1 MPSMP
6 NTLWKVAL
14 LLLPGSAALAQAPK
28 PSPVPSYYPTAA
40 PPMATGPFV
49 ISSTDGKS
57 FLRVGGLLQSDFHF
71 FSERGRTGNS
81 AFFLRRVRPT
91 LEGSFAGKLDF
102 RLMPEFGEG
111 RAALLDAFLDLR
123 VRPHLRLRSGKF
135 KVPYSLERLQAAG
148 DVAFVER
155 ALTNN
160 LIPVRDVGLMLMKE
174 PTHEGDLE
182 WELGLF
188 NGGGDSTSLDNNGD
202 NSFDIVGRVFWQ
214 PQPGHGVGIA
224 ATSGSATESLGS
236 MVFRSAG
243 RSPFFRYSDGVSGNG
258 QRSRLA
264 PQFFWYSGSLGFLGE
279 QVITWQT
286 IRNAASTVS
295 HGEKNSGFTLQT
307 SYVLTGEKASF
318 RNVVPSRPY
327 DFETGRGGAWE
338 LVARYSEVQQDSTT
352 FSVGLADPALSAQK
366 VQALTFGANWYWSRQ
381 TKLQLNYET
390 TDFGRTIRFAT
401 GVRRHEKVVLGRLQL
416 QF

>member
-1 MPSMP
+1 MP
-6 NTLWKVAL
+6 NTLWKVIF
-14 LLLPGSAALAQAPK
+14 LLLPGSVARAQTPK
-28 PSPVPSYYPTAA
+28 PAQVPPYYPTAA
-40 PPMATGPFV
+40 PPMAAGPLTL
-49 ISSTDGKS
+49 SSADGKS
-57 FLRVGGLLQSDFHF
+57 YLKVGGLLQSDLHL
-71 FSERGRTGNS
+71 FSQSGRTGNS
-81 AFFLRRVRPT
+81 GFVLRRVRPI
-91 LEGSFAGKLDF
+91 LDGSLGGKIDF

-111 RAALLDAFLDLR
+111 RAALLDAFVDIRAL
-123 VRPHLRLRSGKF
+123 PHLRLRSGKF

-160 LIPVRDVGLMLMKE
+160 LIPVRDVGFMFLKE
-174 PTHEGDLE
+174 PARDGDLE

-188 NGGGDSTSLDNNGD
+188 NGGADSTSLDANAD
-202 NSFDIVGRVFWQ
+202 NSLDIMGRVFWQ
-214 PQPGHGVGIA
+214 PRHGHGVGIA
-224 ATSGSATESLGS
+224 ATSGTATEALTAEI
-236 MVFRSAG
+236 FRTAA
-243 RSPFFRYSDGVSGNG
+243 RSPFFRYADGVSGNG

-264 PQFFWYSGSLGFLGE
+264 PQFFSYSGSLGFLGE
-279 QVITWQT
+279 HVTTWQK

-295 HGEKNSGFTLQT
+295 RTDKNSGFTLQT

-318 RNVVPSRPY
+318 RNVVPRHPY

-338 LVARYSEVQQDSTT
+338 LVARYSEVQQDSDT
-352 FSVGLADPALSAQK
+352 FAAGLADSALSAQN
-366 VQALTFGANWYWSRQ
+366 VHALTFGANWYWSRQ

-390 TDFGRTIRFAT
+390 TDFGRPIRFAT

>member
-1 MPSMP
+1 MP
-6 NTLWKVAL
+6 NTLWKVTL
-14 LLLPGSAALAQAPK
+14 LLLPGSAVVALAQTPK
-28 PSPVPSYYPTAA
+28 PSPYYPTAA
-40 PPMATGPFV
+40 PPMAAGPFT
-49 ISSTDGKS
+49 ITSADGKS
-57 FLRVGGLLQSDFHF
+57 YLKVGGLLQSDFHF
-71 FSERGRTGNS
+71 FSESGRTGNS
-81 AFFLRRVRPT
+81 AFFLRRVRPV
-91 LEGSFAGKLDF
+91 LDGSFDQKLDF

-123 VRPHLRLRSGKF
+123 LRPHLRLRSGKF

-174 PTHEGDLE
+174 PTHDWDLE

-202 NSFDIVGRVFWQ
+202 NSLDIMGRIFWQ
-214 PQPGHGVGIA
+214 PRRGHGVGIA
-224 ATSGSATESLGS
+224 AISGSATEALGS
-236 MVFRSAG
+236 VVFRSAG

-258 QRSRLA
+258 PRSRLA
-264 PQFFWYSGSLGFLGE
+264 PQFFWYTGSLGFLGE
-279 QVITWQT
+279 HVITWQK
-286 IRNAASTVS
+286 IRNATSTVS
-295 HGEKNSGFTLQT
+295 HREKNSGFTLQT

-318 RNVVPSRPY
+318 RNVVPSHPY

-338 LVARYSEVQQDSTT
+338 LVARYSEVQQDNTT
-352 FSVGLADPALSAQK
+352 FSVGLADPALSAHK
-366 VQALTFGANWYWSRQ
+366 VQALTLGTNWYWSRQ

-390 TDFGRTIRFAT
+390 TDFGRPIRFAT
-401 GVRRHEKVVLGRLQL
+401 GVRRREGVVLGRLQL